1 MPISMTKTNG
11 HEEGAAVSSVTLL
24 AFCGAVHQD
33 ERLVCS
39 YLRRAMFLGGGYHED
54 GIRGFFAYLSVLSRC
69 GVNPDISSEVLQIDE
84 EPRLMVHPLR
94 DI

>member
-1 MPISMTKTNG
+1 MGLVLGKAT
-11 HEEGAAVSSVTLL
+11 AV
-24 AFCGAVHQD
+24 
-33 ERLVCS
+33 
-39 YLRRAMFLGGGYHED
+39 
-54 GIRGFFAYLSVLSRC
+54 ISVLSRC

>member
-33 ERLVCS
+33 ERMVGCQIAQVGQPRS
-39 YLRRAMFLGGGYHED
+39 RPRR
-54 GIRGFFAYLSVLSRC
+54 
-69 GVNPDISSEVLQIDE
+69 
-84 EPRLMVHPLR
+84 
-94 DI
+94 